1 MTALATPAASHRA
14 ATATVTPNRRR
25 RESTLFF
32 IARHS
37 MAIALSI
44 MFLAPFLFILLT
56 SFMTSNQSLTSNLW
70 PATWHPGNYVE
81 IFRKL
86 PVLRFLGNTIMYA
99 GLATIFTILSSVPAA
114 YALAKLRW
122 RGRRAVFL
130 LVICMMLLPPQIT
143 SVPLYSAWAN
153 FGLTGTLWPLI
164 VPTLFGDAFSIFL
177 LRQFMLT
184 IPDEYLDAARVDGC
198 GEWRTLFKVVWP
210 MARPGIAA
218 TALFQFLYAWNDY
231 YGPLLYTSEN
241 QANWTLSLGIAS
253 FRTVHAVAWN
263 LVTAATVLAIAPVI
277 IVFFFA
283 QKAFVQGVTLT
294 GVKG

>member
-1 MTALATPAASHRA
+1 MTAVAAPTHRPR
-14 ATATVTPNRRR
+14 ATAETVTPGRRR
-25 RESTLFF
+25 RESILVF

-37 MAIALSI
+37 IGIALAI
-44 MFLAPFLFILLT
+44 MFVAPFVFIVLT
-56 SFMTSNQSLTSNLW
+56 SFMTNDQSLTSNFW
-70 PATWHPGNYVE
+70 PTTWHPENYVT
-81 IFRKL
+81 IFHKITL
-86 PVLRFLGNTIMYA
+86 LKFLANTVIYA
-99 GLATIFTILSSVPAA
+99 GLATTFMLLSSVPAA

-122 RGRRAVFL
+122 RGRRAIFL
-130 LVICMMLLPPQIT
+130 VIICMMLLPPQIT
-143 SVPLYSAWAN
+143 TVPLYSAWAQI
-153 FGLTGTLWPLI
+153 GLTGTLWPLI
-164 VPTLFGDAFSIFL
+164 IPMLFGDAFSIFL

-218 TALFQFLYAWNDY
+218 AALFQF
-231 YGPLLYTSEN
+231 LYTSEN
-241 QANWTLSLGIAS
+241 QANWTISLGIAS
-253 FRTVHAVAWN
+253 FRTLHAVAWN